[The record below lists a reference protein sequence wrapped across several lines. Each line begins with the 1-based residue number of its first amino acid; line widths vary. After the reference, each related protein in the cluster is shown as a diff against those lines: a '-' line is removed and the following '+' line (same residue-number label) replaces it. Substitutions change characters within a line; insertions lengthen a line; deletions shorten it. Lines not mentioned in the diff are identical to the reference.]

1 MKEKSLK
8 RNYLYNVIY
17 KVANV
22 IIPFITAPYIARVL
36 GADGVGKVSYTESV
50 VSYFVLFA
58 TMGIPIFGQ
67 REISYV
73 QDKTE
78 ERSIVFWNTF
88 VLQFVISLIISL
100 VYFAFSYIWG
110 GNLYY
115 IFALN
120 IFAVMFDISWF
131 FQGIEEFGK
140 LVLRSILVRI
150 VNVIFLFCFVKTK
163 NDLTIY
169 AVGIALFPLLGNLS
183 LWKYLRRYINRPT
196 IKNLNPFGN
205 IKTVLS
211 LFIPTIAIQIYTV
224 FDKTM
229 IGLITKNDFQN
240 GYYEQAT
247 KITKIVISMI
257 TAMGAVMI
265 PRVGYYLK
273 NKSNKDV
280 INLIKK
286 GYNFIWFLGIPVFI
300 GMIVV
305 APNFVPWFFGDGY
318 NEVVILL
325 QILSALVLAICIS
338 NMTGYQYLIPTNQQ
352 SFLTV
357 SVVVGSIVNFAL
369 NLLLINKYQAV
380 GASIASVIAEMA
392 VTICQMYLIR
402 NQLPVWD
409 ILKLSKNYCIAGAIM
424 GLITAIIS
432 TRIKASIIGTVILV
446 VCGAAIYFLT
456 LFVMKD
462 SFFVN
467 HIRQVYCKVKK
478 QSGND

>member
-1 MKEKSLK
+1 
-8 RNYLYNVIY
+8 
-17 KVANV
+17 
-22 IIPFITAPYIARVL
+22 
-36 GADGVGKVSYTESV
+36 
-50 VSYFVLFA
+50 
-58 TMGIPIFGQ
+58 
-67 REISYV
+67 
-73 QDKTE
+73 
-78 ERSIVFWNTF
+78 
-88 VLQFVISLIISL
+88 
-100 VYFAFSYIWG
+100 
-110 GNLYY
+110 
-115 IFALN
+115 
-120 IFAVMFDISWF
+120 
-131 FQGIEEFGK
+131 
-140 LVLRSILVRI
+140 
-150 VNVIFLFCFVKTK
+150 
-163 NDLTIY
+163 
-169 AVGIALFPLLGNLS
+169 
-183 LWKYLRRYINRPT
+183 
-196 IKNLNPFGN
+196 
-205 IKTVLS
+205 
-211 LFIPTIAIQIYTV
+211 
-224 FDKTM
+224 
-229 IGLITKNDFQN
+229 
-240 GYYEQAT
+240 
-247 KITKIVISMI
+247 
-257 TAMGAVMI
+257 
-265 PRVGYYLK
+265 
-273 NKSNKDV
+273 
-280 INLIKK
+280 
-286 GYNFIWFLGIPVFI
+286 
-300 GMIVV
+300 MIVV

-478 QSGND
+478 QSDND